1 MFTGRPAIASNSPSK
16 SACCSGSSS
25 GSAARRCSD
34 PSAMI
39 IARIFG
45 GRSAA
50 VNMCSV
56 RQSPIPSAPSSRAR
70 RALSGSS
77 AFARTPSLRSSSAQ
91 PSTRSKYSLTW
102 ASTSGTSSSVTQPRV
117 PSIAIRSPARTTV
130 PSTLIVRCSTSIASA
145 SAPTTAGR
153 PIPRA
158 TSAACEALPP
168 SEVRIP
174 RAAWKPAT
182 SSASVYGR
190 TRITSRPAAAASTAS
205 AAVNTTSPFAA
216 PGEALTPSASTSKS
230 AAGSN
235 VGCSSASSPPASIVP
250 IACAASS
257 SPSSTASQ
265 AKRTAACAGRL
276 ALRVWSR

>member
-1 MFTGRPAIASNSPSK
+1 
-16 SACCSGSSS
+16 
-25 GSAARRCSD
+25 
-34 PSAMI
+34 MI

-45 GRSAA
+45 VRSAA

-56 RQSPIPSAPSSRAR
+56 RQSPIPSAPSSRAC

-130 PSTLIVRCSTSIASA
+130 PFTLIVRCSTSIASA

-158 TSAACEALPP
+158 TSAACDALPP
-168 SEVRIP
+168 SDVRIP

-182 SSASVYGR
+182 SSASVNGR

-216 PGEALTPSASTSKS
+216 PGEALTPSASTSNS

-235 VGCSSASSPPASIVP
+235 VGCSRASSPPASIVP
-250 IACAASS
+250 IACAGSS

-276 ALRVWSR
+276 ALRVWSRNRRPSSIVNSVSCMSP